1 MKKHIP
7 NLFTSLNLLSGCCS
21 VYFAF
26 QDDIKVSILLIIV
39 AAFFDLLDGFLARL
53 LKVDSP
59 LGAQLDSFAD
69 LITFGF
75 APTIIVF
82 HMVNIEFNSFFGLNE
97 IYLFIILGVIP
108 VNTAIRLSKFNIS
121 EEKNDDFTGLPSPA
135 FALCVISVTLYLLYH
150 PTLQLNYSIHYA
162 VGSILLSFAMVSRI
176 KFVSFKFKS
185 ADYHSNKWRY
195 NILFSSF
202 LVTVPLLIL
211 GKPFVV
217 LPIILLL
224 YFIFSILNN
233 YNR

>member
-1 MKKHIP
+1 M
-7 NLFTSLNLLSGCCS
+7 
-21 VYFAF
+21 
-26 QDDIKVSILLIIV
+26 
-39 AAFFDLLDGFLARL
+39 LDGFLARL

-75 APTIIVF
+75 APAIIVF

-121 EEKNDDFTGLPSPA
+121 EEKNDDFIGLPSPA
-135 FALCVISVTLYLLYH
+135 FALCVISVALYLLYH
-150 PTLQLNYSIHYA
+150 PTLQLNYSINYA

>member
-7 NLFTSLNLLSGCCS
+7 NLFTSLNLLSGWCS

-26 QDDIKVSILLIIV
+26 QDEIKVSILLIMV
-39 AAFFDLLDGFLARL
+39 ASFFDLLDGFIARL
-53 LKVDSP
+53 LKVDTL
-59 LGAQLDSFAD
+59 LGAQLDSFSD

-75 APTIIVF
+75 APAIIVF

-97 IYLFIILGVIP
+97 IYLFIILGIIP
-108 VNTAIRLSKFNIS
+108 VNAAIRLSKFNIS
-121 EEKNDDFTGLPSPA
+121 EEKNDNFIGLPSPA

-150 PTLQLNYSIHYA
+150 PTLLNYYIHYA
-162 VGSILLSFAMVSRI
+162 VGSILLSFTMVSRI
-176 KFVSFKFKS
+176 KFISFKFKS

>member
-1 MKKHIP
+1 M
-7 NLFTSLNLLSGCCS
+7 
-21 VYFAF
+21 
-26 QDDIKVSILLIIV
+26 
-39 AAFFDLLDGFLARL
+39 ARL

-75 APTIIVF
+75 APAIIVF
-82 HMVNIEFNSFFGLNE
+82 NMVKKEFNSILEFNE
-97 IYLFIILGVIP
+97 IYLLIIFGIVPI
-108 VNTAIRLSKFNIS
+108 NAAIRLAKFNIS
-121 EEKNDDFTGLPSPA
+121 EEKNDDFIGLPSPA
-135 FALCVISVTLYLLYH
+135 FALCIISIALYLLYH
-150 PTLQLNYSIHYA
+150 PALLLNYSMYYA
-162 VGSILLSFAMVSRI
+162 LGSILLSFTMVSKI

-185 ADYHSNKWRY
+185 ADYKSNKWRY
-195 NILFSSF
+195 IILFSSF
-202 LVTVPLLIL
+202 LATVLLLIV

>member
-7 NLFTSLNLLSGCCS
+7 NLFTSLNLLSGWCS
-21 VYFAF
+21 IYFTF
-26 QDDIKVSILLIIV
+26 QNEIKVSILLIMV
-39 AAFFDLLDGFLARL
+39 ATFFDLLDGFMARL

-75 APTIIVF
+75 APAIIVF
-82 HMVNIEFNSFFGLNE
+82 KMVQNEFNSFLELNE
-97 IYLFIILGVIP
+97 IYLLILLGIIPI
-108 VNTAIRLSKFNIS
+108 TAAIRLAKFNIL
-121 EEKNDDFTGLPSPA
+121 EEKNDDFIGLPSPA
-135 FALCVISVTLYLLYH
+135 FALFVISVTLYLLYH
-150 PTLQLNYSIHYA
+150 PALLQNYSIHYA
-162 VGSILLSFAMVSRI
+162 VGSIFLSFTMVSRI
-176 KFVSFKFKS
+176 KFISFKFKS
-185 ADYHSNKWRY
+185 ADYNSNKWRY
-195 NILFSSF
+195 LILFSSF
-202 LVTVPLLIL
+202 LITVPLLIL

>member
-7 NLFTSLNLLSGCCS
+7 NLFTSFNLLSGWCS

-26 QDDIKVSILLIIV
+26 QHEIKVSVLLIMV
-39 AAFFDLLDGFLARL
+39 AALFDLLDGFMARL

-75 APTIIVF
+75 APAIIVLN
-82 HMVNIEFNSFFGLNE
+82 MVQKEFNSILEFNE
-97 IYLFIILGVIP
+97 IYLLIIFGIVPI
-108 VNTAIRLSKFNIS
+108 NAAIRLAKFNIS
-121 EEKNDDFTGLPSPA
+121 EEKNDDFIGLPSPA
-135 FALCVISVTLYLLYH
+135 FALCIISIALYLLYH
-150 PTLQLNYSIHYA
+150 PALLLNYSMYYA
-162 VGSILLSFAMVSRI
+162 LGSILLSFTMVSKI

-185 ADYHSNKWRY
+185 ADYKSNKWRY
-195 NILFSSF
+195 IILFSSF
-202 LVTVPLLIL
+202 LATVLLLIV
-211 GKPFVV
+211 GKSFVV

>member
-7 NLFTSLNLLSGCCS
+7 NLFTSLNLLSGWCS

-26 QDDIKVSILLIIV
+26 QYEIKVSVLLVMV
-39 AAFFDLLDGFLARL
+39 AALFDLLDGFMARL

-75 APTIIVF
+75 APAVIVF
-82 HMVNIEFNSFFGLNE
+82 NLIHQELNTFFELNE
-97 IYLFIILGVIP
+97 IYLIIILGIIP
-108 VNTAIRLSKFNIS
+108 VNAAIRLAKFNIS
-121 EEKNDDFTGLPSPA
+121 EEKNDDFIGLPSPA
-135 FALCVISVTLYLLYH
+135 FALCVISFTLYFLYH
-150 PTLQLNYSIHYA
+150 PSLILGYSIHYT
-162 VGSILLSFAMVSRI
+162 VGSILLSFTMVSRI

-185 ADYHSNKWRY
+185 ADYYSNKWRY
-195 NILFSSF
+195 IIIFSSF

>member
-7 NLFTSLNLLSGCCS
+7 NLFTSLNLLSGWCS
-21 VYFAF
+21 IYFTF
-26 QDDIKVSILLIIV
+26 QNEIKVSILLIMV
-39 AAFFDLLDGFLARL
+39 ATFFDLLDGFMARL

-75 APTIIVF
+75 APAIIVF

-97 IYLFIILGVIP
+97 IYLFIILGVIT
-108 VNTAIRLSKFNIS
+108 VNSAIRLSKFNIS
-121 EEKNDDFTGLPSPA
+121 EEKNDDFIGLPSPA

-150 PTLQLNYSIHYA
+150 PTLQLNYFIHYA
-162 VGSILLSFAMVSRI
+162 VGSIFLSFTMVSRI
-176 KFVSFKFKS
+176 KFISFKFKS
-185 ADYHSNKWRY
+185 ADYNSNKWRY
-195 NILFSSF
+195 LILFSSF
-202 LVTVPLLIL
+202 LITVPLLIL

>member
-7 NLFTSLNLLSGCCS
+7 NLFTSLNLLSGWCS

-26 QDDIKVSILLIIV
+26 QYEIKVSVLLIMV
-39 AAFFDLLDGFLARL
+39 AALFDLLDGFIARL

-75 APTIIVF
+75 APAIIVF
-82 HMVNIEFNSFFGLNE
+82 NMVKKEFNSILEFNE
-97 IYLFIILGVIP
+97 IYLLIIFGIVPI
-108 VNTAIRLSKFNIS
+108 NAAIRLAKFNIS
-121 EEKNDDFTGLPSPA
+121 EEKNDDFIGLPSPA
-135 FALCVISVTLYLLYH
+135 FALCIISIALYLLNH
-150 PTLQLNYSIHYA
+150 PALLLNYSMYYA
-162 VGSILLSFAMVSRI
+162 LGSVLLSFTMVSKI

-185 ADYHSNKWRY
+185 ADYKSNKWRY
-195 NILFSSF
+195 IILFSSF
-202 LVTVPLLIL
+202 LATVLLLIV

>member
-7 NLFTSLNLLSGCCS
+7 NLFTSLNLLSGWCS

-26 QDDIKVSILLIIV
+26 QHEIKVSVLLIMV
-39 AAFFDLLDGFLARL
+39 AALFDLLDGFMARL

-69 LITFGF
+69 LITFGL
-75 APTIIVF
+75 APAFIVF
-82 HMVNIEFNSFFGLNE
+82 NMVHHQFNSFLGLDE

-108 VNTAIRLSKFNIS
+108 VNAAIRLAKFNIS
-121 EEKNDDFTGLPSPA
+121 EEKNDDFIGLPSPA

-150 PTLQLNYSIHYA
+150 PTLLLGYSTHYA
-162 VGSILLSFAMVSRI
+162 LGAILLSFTMVSKI

-185 ADYHSNKWRY
+185 ADYHSNKGRY
-195 NILFSSF
+195 IILFSSF
-202 LVTVPLLIL
+202 LVTVLLLIL
-211 GKPFVV
+211 RKPFVV

-224 YFIFSILNN
+224 YFIISILNN

>member
-7 NLFTSLNLLSGCCS
+7 NLFTSFNLLSGWCS

-26 QDDIKVSILLIIV
+26 QHEIKTSILLIVV
-39 AAFFDLLDGFLARL
+39 ATFFDLLDGFIARL

-75 APTIIVF
+75 APAIIVF
-82 HMVNIEFNSFFGLNE
+82 NMVQKEFNSILEFNE
-97 IYLFIILGVIP
+97 IYLLIILGIVPI
-108 VNTAIRLSKFNIS
+108 NAAIRLAKFNIS
-121 EEKNDDFTGLPSPA
+121 EEKNDDFIGLPSPA
-135 FALCVISVTLYLLYH
+135 FALCIISIALYLLYH
-150 PTLQLNYSIHYA
+150 PALLLNYSMYYA
-162 VGSILLSFAMVSRI
+162 LGSILLSFTMVSKI

-185 ADYHSNKWRY
+185 ADYKSNKWRY
-195 NILFSSF
+195 IILFSSF
-202 LVTVPLLIL
+202 LATVLLLIV

>member
-7 NLFTSLNLLSGCCS
+7 NLFTSLNLLSGWCS

-26 QDDIKVSILLIIV
+26 QYEIKVSALLIMV
-39 AAFFDLLDGFLARL
+39 AVLFDLLDGFIARL

-75 APTIIVF
+75 APAIIVF
-82 HMVNIEFNSFFGLNE
+82 NMVKKEFNSILEFNE
-97 IYLFIILGVIP
+97 IYLLIIFGIVPI
-108 VNTAIRLSKFNIS
+108 NAAIRLAKFNIS
-121 EEKNDDFTGLPSPA
+121 EEKNDDFIGLPSPA
-135 FALCVISVTLYLLYH
+135 FALCIISIALYLLNH
-150 PTLQLNYSIHYA
+150 PALLLNYSMYYA
-162 VGSILLSFAMVSRI
+162 LGSVLLSFTMVSKI

-185 ADYHSNKWRY
+185 ADYKSNKWRY
-195 NILFSSF
+195 IILFSSF
-202 LVTVPLLIL
+202 LATVLLLIV